1 MWHFDEDIVD
11 ENQDR
16 RIKRKNINHQESI
29 RVLAPASAR
38 TARARRKTITIR
50 STRKTKKTIQT
61 TIRRRTRN
69 QAEEEE
75 QQQQQ
80 QSNHFYCCHHQEAE
94 GSRTKRNKRQG
105 SGGCAF
111 GGRPRPPQ
119 SPFSASRST
128 FAQQLHCNDNENRK
142 RRKNTENQATTL
154 RIKENARYAWKLQKT
169 GEF

>member
-1 MWHFDEDIVD
+1 MWHFGEDIVD

-16 RIKRKNINHQESI
+16 RIKRKNTNHQESI

-61 TIRRRTRN
+61 TIRRRTRK

-80 QSNHFYCCHHQEAE
+80 QSNHFLLSSS
-94 GSRTKRNKRQG
+94 GSRRKQSQKKQTTRQRWL
-105 SGGCAF
+105 CIWREA
-111 GGRPRPPQ
+111 PP
-119 SPFSASRST
+119 SSTIPLFSFPEYIHA
-128 FAQQLHCNDNENRK
+128 
-142 RRKNTENQATTL
+142 ATP
-154 RIKENARYAWKLQKT
+154 LQRQ
-169 GEF
+169 